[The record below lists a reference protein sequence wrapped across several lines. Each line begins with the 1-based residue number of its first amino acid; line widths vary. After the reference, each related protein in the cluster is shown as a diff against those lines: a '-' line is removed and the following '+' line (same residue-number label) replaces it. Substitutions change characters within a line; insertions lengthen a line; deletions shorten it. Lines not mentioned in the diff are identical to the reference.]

1 MVKYS
6 CLGVGTKFRVI
17 YDGCFDYG
25 KMDTHALGVGTK
37 FRVIYDECFSL
48 VAFLTIQI
56 ITFSK
61 FSISIQNFLHAIR
74 FKTFMRFNTLED

>member
-25 KMDTHALGVGTK
+25 KMDTHVLGVGTK
-37 FRVIYDECFSL
+37 FRVIYDGCFDYGKMELIVRRRNQVKSNL
-48 VAFLTIQI
+48 
-56 ITFSK
+56 
-61 FSISIQNFLHAIR
+61 
-74 FKTFMRFNTLED
+74 